1 MAGKAAILIVD
12 DEKNILDFL
21 KVSMELSGYDVLTA
35 SNGTD
40 ALEIIKR
47 ECPDIMLSDIRLP
60 DINGIE
66 LMKTVKEC
74 CRDIHVILMTG
85 YQDMET
91 TIKAMQGGAFD
102 YVSKPINMDELEVV
116 IKRAVTD
123 KELNAR
129 LNELSREVYGEY
141 AGDAIIG
148 KSKKMEE
155 VFKVIGL
162 ASKTMATVLI
172 QGESGTG
179 KELVAKA
186 MHYHSANS
194 DKPFVPVNCTA
205 MVETLLESELFGH
218 EKGAFTGATYLKK
231 GRFELANEGTIFLDE
246 IGDIPLGVQTKLL
259 RVIQEKTFERV
270 GGEKS
275 INVDTRII
283 AATSRNL
290 SELVR
295 QNLFREDLYYRL
307 KVITIDLPPL
317 RERKEDI
324 AVLVEYF
331 LNKANKNLHRN
342 IKKIDP
348 EAMDV
353 LLSYT
358 WKGNVRELEN
368 ILTRAALLARGNVIL
383 KECLPADIYN
393 PSAAPKGDKREE
405 YKIKPLNEVE
415 MNEIARALEMFN
427 WNKGEVC
434 RALGLTR
441 PRLDRKIRKYK
452 LKPR

>member
-1 MAGKAAILIVD
+1 MKL
-12 DEKNILDFL
+12 L
-21 KVSMELSGYDVLTA
+21 GYEALTA
-35 SNGTD
+35 ANATD
-40 ALEIIKR
+40 ALEIVAS
-47 ECPDIMLSDIRLP
+47 ECPDIILSDIRLP
-60 DINGIE
+60 DIDGIE
-66 LMKTVKEC
+66 LMKKAKTC
-74 CRDIHVILMTG
+74 CCKDVYVILMTG

-102 YVSKPINMDELEVV
+102 YITKPINMDELG
-116 IKRAVTD
+116 IALKRAVTD

-129 LNELSREVYGEY
+129 LSALSHEVYGDY

-155 VFKVIGL
+155 VFKLIGL
-162 ASKTMATVLI
+162 ASRTMATVLI

-179 KELVAKA
+179 KEAVARA
-186 MHYHSANS
+186 VHYHSEAR
-194 DKPFVPVNCTA
+194 DKPFIAVNCTA
-205 MVETLLESELFGH
+205 MVETLMESELFGH
-218 EKGAFTGATYLKK
+218 EKGAFTGAAYLKK
-231 GRFELANEGTIFLDE
+231 GRFELANQGTIFLDE
-246 IGDIPLGVQTKLL
+246 VGDIPLAVQTKLL
-259 RVIQEKTFERV
+259 RVIQERMFERV

-275 INVDTRII
+275 INVDVRVI

-290 SELVR
+290 NELIR
-295 QNLFREDLYYRL
+295 ENLFREDLYYRL
-307 KVITIDLPPL
+307 KVFTIDLPPL

-324 AVLVEYF
+324 PLLVEYF
-331 LNKANKNLHRN
+331 LNKAGKDLHRD

-348 EAMDV
+348 QVMDI
-353 LLSYT
+353 LSSYN

-393 PSAAPKGDKREE
+393 PSAAPKGDRRKGG

-415 MNEIARALEMFN
+415 MNEIATALEMFN

-452 LKPR
+452 LKPE